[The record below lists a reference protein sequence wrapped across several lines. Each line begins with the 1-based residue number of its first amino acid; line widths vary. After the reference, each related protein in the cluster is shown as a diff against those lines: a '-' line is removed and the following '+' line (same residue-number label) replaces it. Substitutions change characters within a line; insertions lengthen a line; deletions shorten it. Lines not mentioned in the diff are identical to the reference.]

1 MAQIARAQ
9 IVKAVAAAETAFGVL
24 AVGGGGRAPPEVQ
37 AQAMAAAEW
46 WALISHGQW
55 RPRPVMLPGV
65 VMPDDPARWCAGG
78 GLGPGPRNAPGLV
91 RAALLALPQPARE
104 VCPRRVMMVVDAP
117 IAPHAWRVAE
127 GGVAVL
133 PGRWVRRY
141 AAVAASMTLGAW
153 VHEMAHLLLD
163 WPDLPDSPCLM
174 GSGARRG
181 GGRDPAP
188 PGLRLRLAAGWM
200 REVPATAGLLAN
212 ELATDQV
219 AVLRWGSRRIGFSRA
234 GNAVAVDDLDDGD
247 TPLGIVPLVDGN
259 MPILATVWA
268 DPDCFAS
275 RERNA

>member
-1 MAQIARAQ
+1 MAR
-9 IVKAVAAAETAFGVL
+9 IVGAVAATETAFGVL

-46 WALISHGQW
+46 WARISHGQW
-55 RPRPVMLPGV
+55 QPRPVMLPGV
-65 VMPDDPARWCAGG
+65 ILPDDPARWCAGG
-78 GLGPGPRNAPGLV
+78 GLGPGPRNAPRLV
-91 RAALLALPQPARE
+91 RAALLALPRPARE

-174 GSGARRG
+174 GSGARRDG
-181 GGRDPAP
+181 GKDPAP
-188 PGLRLRLAAGWM
+188 PGTRLRLAAGWM

-212 ELATDQV
+212 ELATDEV

-234 GNAVAVDDLDDGD
+234 GSAVVVDDLDDGD
-247 TPLGIVPLVDGN
+247 KPLGIVPLADGN
-259 MPILATVWA
+259 TPILATVLA
-268 DPDCFAS
+268 ESDCFVA
-275 RERNA
+275 RKRNAAKL